1 MSSDRREFLG
11 KAAAVT
17 VGLGARGLALAAQP
31 AAAMPTQGARALMEL
46 FGLRY
51 PIFSAGMGATA
62 VPELA
67 IAVSNAGGLGAIGT
81 GVNAVPEV
89 VRQRVAQT
97 KSATDRPFAVNF
109 LLPRDPVTSRSRS
122 TLGAPIIQFAW
133 GIPTAETVAAIRKAG
148 AKDGHSG
155 QQRRWCAAGP

>member
-1 MSSDRREFLG
+1 
-11 KAAAVT
+11 
-17 VGLGARGLALAAQP
+17 
-31 AAAMPTQGARALMEL
+31 MPTPGARALMEL

-109 LLPRDPVTSRSRS
+109 LLPRDPVT
-122 TLGAPIIQFAW
+122 LPLALD
-133 GIPTAETVAAIRKAG
+133 AG
-148 AKDGHSG
+148 ARSFNSRGAFRQRKPSPRSG
-155 QQRRWCAAGP
+155 RRARRSAFRSAASPVRGGPLTLARTI